1 MASRRLEERRAR
13 QAKRFYVSSDSEE
26 ETYPAAGNAYGYGR
40 GSVAA
45 VRQQDGYDYELAE
58 QIASSCCCSRQ
69 LLLIAHDS

>member
-26 ETYPAAGNAYGYGR
+26 EHAGNAYGYGR